1 MSQALDS
8 RPFLAQ
14 APFQKSA
21 FKVWEIGLKQP
32 PISADVVVVG
42 AQTGEFLVGH
52 GASVWMKE
60 IYSREQKRLALTF
73 NVFMKE
79 SFVPGRLIVNKI
91 ETRQF
96 TPASLRVAA
105 YSI

>member
-1 MSQALDS
+1 
-8 RPFLAQ
+8 
-14 APFQKSA
+14 
-21 FKVWEIGLKQP
+21 
-32 PISADVVVVG
+32 
-42 AQTGEFLVGH
+42 
-52 GASVWMKE
+52 
-60 IYSREQKRLALTF
+60 
-73 NVFMKE
+73 MKE